1 MYNNFVGMEIM
12 RAKDPTDG
20 QFHNSGYEHLK
31 SIYLLKEAQAEA
43 PLQAASAYILPL
55 IALQKARLAIE
66 AYLDQTGRKVDPAWD
81 EINGKVTSTPE
92 RFAYV
97 FGKMGKPFDFEAGI
111 WREVLVLFEMTGQIN
126 ENLSE
131 MRKLP
136 REKIPEKLKDIAVEY
151 PIYRSQATAEEA
163 IHLLLDLAD
172 LSSPLD
178 MNSTMAK

>member
-1 MYNNFVGMEIM
+1 MESM
-12 RAKDPTDG
+12 RTKDPTDG

-31 SIYLLKEAQAEA
+31 SIYLLKEAQAQA

-55 IALQKARLAIE
+55 MALQKARQAIE
-66 AYLDQTGRKVDPAWD
+66 AYLDQTGKKVDPAWD
-81 EINGKVTSTPE
+81 ELDRKVASIQE
-92 RFAYV
+92 RIAYI
-97 FGKMGKPFDFEAGI
+97 FGKMGHPFDFEAGI
-111 WREVLVLFEMTGQIN
+111 WREVLALFEMTGQIN
-126 ENLSE
+126 VDLSE

-163 IHLLLDLAD
+163 INLLLDLAD